1 MSKLRVLMYH
11 KIDTNRKDF
20 LTVLKKDFE
29 KQMQFVSQNYT
40 PIRLSMLMEHIQKG
54 TDLPKNSILITFDDG
69 FANNFHLAYPVCK
82 RLNLPFAIFP
92 VAKFIGTNSNF
103 DGENQE
109 FLNKEQM
116 LSMSDLVEFGYHS
129 HDHKNLM
136 EIEAIEWKNEIKKA
150 IETAQK
156 FEISMLP
163 FWAYTYGSYP
173 KNNSNNFTLLK
184 NIFKELGIISAFR
197 IGNRLNILPLKD
209 QYKIER
215 IDIRGNDSFLKFRL
229 KLRFGKFL

>member
-1 MSKLRVLMYH
+1 
-11 KIDTNRKDF
+11 
-20 LTVLKKDFE
+20 
-29 KQMQFVSQNYT
+29 
-40 PIRLSMLMEHIQKG
+40 
-54 TDLPKNSILITFDDG
+54 
-69 FANNFHLAYPVCK
+69 
-82 RLNLPFAIFP
+82 
-92 VAKFIGTNSNF
+92 
-103 DGENQE
+103 
-109 FLNKEQM
+109 
-116 LSMSDLVEFGYHS
+116 MSDLVEFGYHS